1 VSGTVFEGEIT
12 GLVGPDGAGKTT
24 LIRIMAGLLVA
35 EDGCLEVLG
44 FDPTR
49 HADRIHASIGYMPQ
63 RFGLYEDL
71 SVVENLRLY
80 ADLRGLPVA
89 DRKPRFEELLSF
101 TDLKRFSSRHAG
113 KLSGGM
119 KQKLGLACALIRKPR
134 LLLLDEP
141 SVGVDPI
148 SRRELWRIV
157 SGLKSEGV
165 GVVWST
171 SYLDEAEA
179 CDRVLLLNGGKLLF
193 DGPPTSGVDPIT
205 RREFWTHI
213 NSLVEKGVAVMV
225 TTHFM
230 DEAEYRRRSIARG
243 SQCSSG
249 TRAIHPQ
256 REIHSADSGSAIVLP
271 SSRFTACSSSC
282 LPSLRRESGW
292 PDDVDAAGR
301 LRREGAARGAARS
314 EESLHSRGA
323 TARPARGLHVCRHPG
338 GQERRRSGAQ
348 PRRRSGWRRARSTHR
363 RLSHVP
369 HGRAGAPSVGAAGD
383 TRPGACDRGH
393 RCRAELFARSGR
405 RSPGLRLA
413 STPHVVA
420 RNWFNPNLTF
430 RWFTLPG
437 LIPIIAQLIGLIVTA
452 LSVARER
459 ELGTFDQLFVAPLR
473 THEILLGKVLPPLAF
488 VFLHITLYVVV
499 AVFGFGV
506 PMRGSVLLLYG
517 SAVFFL
523 ASVVG
528 VGLFISA
535 LSATQQQAIL
545 GAFLFLAPAT
555 LLSGFA
561 TPIESTPSW
570 LQPLTLVNPLRYFL
584 VIARGIF
591 LKGMGPG
598 DVVNNTW
605 PLLCIAAVTLTAAAW
620 LFRRRIG

>member
-1 VSGTVFEGEIT
+1 
-12 GLVGPDGAGKTT
+12 
-24 LIRIMAGLLVA
+24 
-35 EDGCLEVLG
+35 
-44 FDPTR
+44 
-49 HADRIHASIGYMPQ
+49 
-63 RFGLYEDL
+63 
-71 SVVENLRLY
+71 
-80 ADLRGLPVA
+80 
-89 DRKPRFEELLSF
+89 
-101 TDLKRFSSRHAG
+101 
-113 KLSGGM
+113 
-119 KQKLGLACALIRKPR
+119 
-134 LLLLDEP
+134 
-141 SVGVDPI
+141 
-148 SRRELWRIV
+148 
-157 SGLKSEGV
+157 
-165 GVVWST
+165 
-171 SYLDEAEA
+171 
-179 CDRVLLLNGGKLLF
+179 
-193 DGPPTSGVDPIT
+193 
-205 RREFWTHI
+205 
-213 NSLVEKGVAVMV
+213 
-225 TTHFM
+225 
-230 DEAEYRRRSIARG
+230 
-243 SQCSSG
+243 
-249 TRAIHPQ
+249 
-256 REIHSADSGSAIVLP
+256 
-271 SSRFTACSSSC
+271 
-282 LPSLRRESGW
+282 
-292 PDDVDAAGR
+292 
-301 LRREGAARGAARS
+301 
-314 EESLHSRGA
+314 
-323 TARPARGLHVCRHPG
+323 
-338 GQERRRSGAQ
+338 
-348 PRRRSGWRRARSTHR
+348 
-363 RLSHVP
+363 
-369 HGRAGAPSVGAAGD
+369 
-383 TRPGACDRGH
+383 
-393 RCRAELFARSGR
+393 
-405 RSPGLRLA
+405 LA